1 MERKVLGKGLAA
13 LIPEKVR
20 RKSDIG
26 IQYLKIDSIKP
37 NKYQPRENF
46 NKQKLDE
53 LISSI
58 KEKGVIQPV
67 LVRARE
73 GGYELIAG
81 ERRLRAVKQLG
92 IKEIPAMVRNVDDA
106 DMIGLALVEN
116 IQRDE
121 LGPIEEAHAY
131 QRLMD
136 EFEYTQDKIG
146 QVVGKDNT
154 TISNTVRLLTLPKKI
169 QDYLANGALS
179 VGHAKVL
186 LSVDGLEARL
196 DFSRRVVKNELSVR
210 SLENLIRKK
219 KTPKRKSTPDYNLRA
234 LEETL
239 QQVFGTK
246 VRITKQKKRGKI
258 EIEFYSDLDL
268 NRILDILKVSVI

>member
-20 RKSDIG
+20 RKSEIG

-53 LISSI
+53 LILSI

-73 GGYELIAG
+73 EGYELIAG